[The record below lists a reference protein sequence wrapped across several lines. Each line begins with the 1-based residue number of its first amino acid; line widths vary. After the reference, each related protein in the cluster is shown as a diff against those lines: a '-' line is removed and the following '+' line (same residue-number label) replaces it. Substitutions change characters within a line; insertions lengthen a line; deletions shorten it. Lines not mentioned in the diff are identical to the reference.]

1 MISSLLPRLEH
12 VGIAVADPAPVRTLY
27 RRLLGALPYKVE
39 EVQDQG
45 VATHFIAAGAAKLEL
60 LEALHDDSPIARHV
74 ARRGEGLHHLA
85 FEVAD
90 LTAHMERLREAGF
103 RLLQD
108 EPQPGA
114 DGKRIVFLHPKDTHG
129 VLVEFCESQPALPPP
144 TRVAVPGGSLAVY
157 AWGSADRP
165 PLVLLHGAAGST
177 PTETAVLARALAP
190 YFHIAALDFA
200 GHGASDVFPDDAL
213 TADRFVADV
222 RAVMEA
228 FGWPAAHAF
237 GFSMGGYIAAELARR
252 HPDQVERLAVHA
264 SNAFWDEALVAQMNA
279 RLQPDALPA
288 RVQAHLDHV
297 HRDWRL
303 LFDRMRTFVAG
314 LPALSDVADR
324 LQSIPQPTLVT
335 AADQDDLFPL
345 QAALDLHAHLPDSR
359 LGVLPG
365 TRHGIAHVS
374 VPALAEL
381 LHAHFLPE
389 AARSFG

>member
-12 VGIAVADPAPVRTLY
+12 VGIAVADPGPVRTLY
-27 RRLLGALPYKVE
+27 RRLLGTLPYKVE

-60 LEALHDDSPIARHV
+60 LEALHEDSPIARHI
-74 ARRGEGLHHLA
+74 AKRGEGLHHLA
-85 FEVAD
+85 FEVDD
-90 LTAHMERLREAGF
+90 LTTHMARLQEAGF

-129 VLVEFCESQPALPPP
+129 VLVEFCESQPVLPTP
-144 TRVAVPGGSLAVY
+144 TMVATPDGALAVY
-157 AWGSADRP
+157 SWGSADRP

-177 PTETAVLARALAP
+177 RTETAVLARALAP
-190 YFHIAALDFA
+190 HFHIAALDFS
-200 GHGASDVFPDDAL
+200 GHGASDVFAGAPL
-213 TADRFVADV
+213 TADLFVANV
-222 RAVMEA
+222 QAVLA
-228 FGWPAAHAF
+228 SFGWSAAHVF

-252 HPDQVERLAVHA
+252 HPAQVSRLAVHA
-264 SNAFWDEALVAQMNA
+264 SNAFWDEALVAEMNA
-279 RLQPDALPA
+279 RLQPDALPSH
-288 RVQAHLDHV
+288 VQAQLEHI

-314 LPALSDVADR
+314 LPDLPDVPGR
-324 LQSIPQPTLVT
+324 LQSIQQPTLIT

-345 QAALDLHAHLPDSR
+345 QSALDLHAHVPHSR

-365 TRHGIAHVS
+365 TRHGIARVS

-381 LHAHFLPE
+381 LHAHFLPK
-389 AARSFG
+389 ASRSSG